1 MSGGDDI
8 RARVRQLLLS
18 GDNTI
23 KNRDNPERFDRARQR
38 FRAARALVV
47 AHDLGD
53 ELLAIIDA
61 RLEALPP
68 QDGLASG
75 DSPSQ

>member
-1 MSGGDDI
+1 MSDGDDI
-8 RARVRQLLLS
+8 RSRVRQLLLS

-38 FRAARALVV
+38 FRDARELVV

-53 ELLAIIDA
+53 ELLAIVDR
-61 RLEALPP
+61 RLEALPS
-68 QDGLASG
+68 QDGTAPG